1 MAVLI
6 EGKFRDLD
14 QASSILYARVDEL
27 TIKRSIG
34 VIEIK
39 LDFFMH
45 LDAAQEYK
53 IHSLKTLK
61 NKNNLS
67 VTTDPENLPLNLKY
81 LQYYEDGEW
90 KPFQVNERLTLLA
103 FSEGVELIEIPTFEV
118 VEQKESIVDFD
129 ESGNQ
134 IVFEKIKKKPV
145 KKIQQTRENSI
156 YKINKDYLNEPY
168 GWVYKK
174 ISSYLAETFKDFNIK
189 KI

>member
-1 MAVLI
+1 MAILI

-14 QASSILYARVDEL
+14 QASNILYVRVEEL
-27 TIKRSIG
+27 IIRRGIG

-45 LDAAQEYK
+45 LEAAQKYK
-53 IHSLKTLK
+53 IQSLKTLK
-61 NKNNLS
+61 NKKDLRII
-67 VTTDPENLPLNLKY
+67 TDPENLPLNLKY

-103 FSEGVELIEIPTFEV
+103 FSEGVELVEIPTFEV
-118 VEQKESIVDFD
+118 VEQTESIIDFD
-129 ESGNQ
+129 ELGNQ
-134 IVFEKIKKKPV
+134 ILFEKIKKKPV

-168 GWVYKK
+168 GWIYKK
-174 ISSYLAETFKDFNIK
+174 ISRYLAETFKNFNVK